1 MVGRGGFFALSFGS
15 IVGSGWIVL
24 LGEWLKLAA
33 PAGALFALLAGG
45 MLMAAIG
52 LCYAELA
59 ARMPRAGAELR
70 YVADTLGPKAAFPVG
85 WFLTLFLVAICA
97 FEGTALPWLMGLL
110 LPVSPTPLYRFL
122 GEPVSGWGLSMGCL
136 GAAAVCAL
144 NLGGVQMSVLFQRVI
159 TYAFLAVMVSLIIAG
174 LLFGK
179 LANLQ
184 PLFAPPGGKSW
195 LLGFTWLF
203 ATCAMLLYGFQSA
216 LYLIEERAPHVSVR
230 AATGSMVIGIVAAA
244 LFYAAVLVSAGS
256 IVPWRSILASEL
268 PSVAAFDA
276 LLPGRIAPV
285 ILVVAIF
292 SLAKTWNAVI
302 MMASRLVLAQAQT
315 GLLPAWLGRIDAR
328 RKTPRNALLLVT
340 GASMVGIFLGR
351 GAIVPIVNMAT
362 ICVSMTIALM
372 LVVLIVQRRRQ
383 PRSPGFSVPAPK
395 LVIPVCAVGAILMA
409 GFALFQPLWVQSGI
423 PLEWKLIAV
432 WAGLGLTFRVLVRR

>member
-1 MVGRGGFFALSFGS
+1 
-15 IVGSGWIVL
+15 
-24 LGEWLKLAA
+24 
-33 PAGALFALLAGG
+33 
-45 MLMAAIG
+45 
-52 LCYAELA
+52 
-59 ARMPRAGAELR
+59 
-70 YVADTLGPKAAFPVG
+70 VAM
-85 WFLTLFLVAICA
+85 CA
-97 FEGTALPWLMGLL
+97 FEGTALPWLLGLL
-110 LPVSPTPLYRFL
+110 LPVRATSLYRFL

-136 GAAAVCAL
+136 GAAAICAL
-144 NLGGVQMSVLFQRVI
+144 NLGGVQLSVLFQRVI

-184 PLFAPPGGKSW
+184 PLLAPPGGKSW

-216 LYLIEERAPHVSVR
+216 LYLIEERAPQVSVR

-244 LFYAAVLVSAGS
+244 LFYAAVLLSAGS
-256 IVPWRSILASEL
+256 IVPWRSILTSEL

-302 MMASRLVLAQAQT
+302 MMASRLVLAQAQA

-340 GASMVGIFLGR
+340 GASMIGIFLGR

-372 LVVLIVQRRRQ
+372 LLVLIVQRRRQ
-383 PRSPGFSVPAPK
+383 PRSPGFSVPAPG
-395 LVIPVCAVGAILMA
+395 LVIPVCTVGAVLMA

-423 PLEWKLIAV
+423 PLEWKLIAL
-432 WAGLGLTFRVLVRR
+432 WAALGFIFRLAMRRRPRC

>member
-33 PAGALFALLAGG
+33 PGGALLALLAGG

-52 LCYAELA
+52 LCYAELV
-59 ARMPRAGAELR
+59 ARMPHAGAELR

-85 WFLTLFLVAICA
+85 WFLTLFLVAMCA
-97 FEGTALPWLMGLL
+97 FEGTALPWLLGLL
-110 LPVSPTPLYRFL
+110 LPVHATSLYRFL
-122 GEPVSGWGLSMGCL
+122 GEPVSGWGLSVGCL
-136 GAAAVCAL
+136 GAAAICAL
-144 NLGGVQMSVLFQRVI
+144 NLGGVRVSVLFQRVI

-174 LLFGK
+174 LKFGR
-179 LANLQ
+179 LENLQ
-184 PLFAPPGGKSW
+184 PAFSPPGGKSW

-203 ATCAMLLYGFQSA
+203 GTCAMLLYGFQSA

-244 LFYAAVLVSAGS
+244 LFYAAVLLSAGS
-256 IVPWRSILASEL
+256 IIPWRGILTAEL

-285 ILVVAIF
+285 ILVVAIC

-302 MMASRLVLAQAQT
+302 MMASRLVLAQARA

-340 GASMVGIFLGR
+340 GASMIGIFLGR

-372 LVVLIVQRRRQ
+372 LAVLIVQRRRQ
-383 PRSPGFSVPAPK
+383 PRSPGFSVPAPR
-395 LVIPVCAVGAILMA
+395 LLIPVCAVGAVLMA

-423 PLEWKLIAV
+423 PLEWKLIAL
-432 WAGLGLTFRVLVRR
+432 WSLLGFKFRLLVRR

>member
-1 MVGRGGFFALSFGS
+1 
-15 IVGSGWIVL
+15 
-24 LGEWLKLAA
+24 
-33 PAGALFALLAGG
+33 
-45 MLMAAIG
+45 
-52 LCYAELA
+52 
-59 ARMPRAGAELR
+59 
-70 YVADTLGPKAAFPVG
+70 
-85 WFLTLFLVAICA
+85 
-97 FEGTALPWLMGLL
+97 
-110 LPVSPTPLYRFL
+110 
-122 GEPVSGWGLSMGCL
+122 MGCF
-136 GAAAVCAL
+136 GAAAICAL
-144 NLGGVQMSVLFQRVI
+144 NLGGVRVSVLFQRVI

-174 LLFGK
+174 LKFGK
-179 LANLQ
+179 LENLQ
-184 PLFAPPGGKSW
+184 PAFSPPGGKSW

-203 ATCAMLLYGFQSA
+203 GTCAMLLYGFQSA

-244 LFYAAVLVSAGS
+244 VFYAAVLLSAGS
-256 IVPWRSILASEL
+256 IIPWRSILTSEL

-285 ILVVAIF
+285 ILVVAIC

-302 MMASRLVLAQAQT
+302 MMASRLVLAQARA

-340 GASMVGIFLGR
+340 GASMIGIFLGR

-372 LVVLIVQRRRQ
+372 LAVLIVQRRRQ
-383 PRSPGFSVPAPK
+383 PRSPGFSVPAPR
-395 LVIPVCAVGAILMA
+395 LLIPVGAVGAVLMA

-423 PLEWKLIAV
+423 PLEWKLIAL
-432 WAGLGLTFRVLVRR
+432 WSLLGFIFRLLVRR